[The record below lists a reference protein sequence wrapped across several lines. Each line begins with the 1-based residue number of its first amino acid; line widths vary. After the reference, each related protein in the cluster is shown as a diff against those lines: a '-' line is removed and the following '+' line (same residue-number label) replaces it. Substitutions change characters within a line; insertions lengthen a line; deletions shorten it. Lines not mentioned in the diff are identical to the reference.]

1 MIMEVK
7 VLFFGVLTE
16 LAAADIKIYS
26 GVRSLDDLIHR
37 VIDEVPEIANYNY
50 RIALNNEFTEGSP
63 ELKNGDEV
71 AFMPPFAGG

>member
-1 MIMEVK
+1 MEVK

-26 GVRSLDDLIHR
+26 GVSSLDDLIHR
-37 VIDEVPEIANYNY
+37 VIDEVPEIANFNF
-50 RIALNNEFTEGSP
+50 RIALNNEFIEGNP
-63 ELKNGDEV
+63 ELNNGDEV